1 MVSLLIFQV
10 EEFYF
15 VRALEGNTLS
25 CEDNFR
31 GRRLLCGHRH
41 EIGTGCIYLKLIY
54 LFESKNMNTKC
65 HHSKIR
71 INPVMVFISFM
82 INYFSLLLMAPYTKV
97 A

>member
-1 MVSLLIFQV
+1 
-10 EEFYF
+10 
-15 VRALEGNTLS
+15 
-25 CEDNFR
+25 
-31 GRRLLCGHRH
+31 
-41 EIGTGCIYLKLIY
+41 
-54 LFESKNMNTKC
+54 MNTKC